1 MDQALI
7 NAAAAMRASE
17 QRLEMLSHNLANT
30 STTGYKRKSTT
41 NTQFVLQTR
50 GREERVQGTTFYTDF
65 AQGDLHRT
73 GLPYDLALMG
83 DGFFAVEGPEGE
95 LYTRGG
101 NFLVDAEGVL
111 TTPDGLALAWEERI
125 APIDPLGYEPVIDE
139 EGRAYQGDTALG
151 RLRVVDFES
160 RERLIEQNGG
170 YWKAPAGLIE
180 QAPTAR
186 VYQGSIEGSNATGMA
201 ELIEMLVTQRS
212 YEMAATTI
220 QMIDQSY
227 KRLNQPR

>member
-7 NAAAAMRASE
+7 NAAASMRASE

-65 AQGDLHRT
+65 GQGDLHRT

-101 NFLVDAEGVL
+101 NFFVDAEGVL

-125 APIDPLGYEPVIDE
+125 APIDPLGFEPVIDE
-139 EGRAYQGDTALG
+139 EGRAYQGDVALG
-151 RLRVVDFES
+151 RLRVVDFEK

-170 YWKAPAGLIE
+170 YWKAPAGLVE

-186 VYQGSIEGSNATGMA
+186 VHQGSIESSNATGMV